1 VTRRIQSPG
10 GSAAAPLRRGC
21 SADVSER
28 PPVEDTAEFSRTAV
42 TVPPNMRPDLCNF
55 LFWVDLL
62 KHTTTYTYDTGSN
75 PVSAAGALG
84 HTTTDQYDAQ
94 GGIVKVT

>member
-1 VTRRIQSPG
+1 
-10 GSAAAPLRRGC
+10 
-21 SADVSER
+21 
-28 PPVEDTAEFSRTAV
+28 
-42 TVPPNMRPDLCNF
+42 MRPDLCNF